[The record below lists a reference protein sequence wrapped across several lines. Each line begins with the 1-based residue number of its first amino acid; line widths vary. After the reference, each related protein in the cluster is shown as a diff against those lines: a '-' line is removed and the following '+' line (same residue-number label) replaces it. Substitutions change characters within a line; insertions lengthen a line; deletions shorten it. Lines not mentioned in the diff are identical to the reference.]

1 LKIYHAVNQVPENSD
16 LIIGIRQGNSQSFE
30 LLYRV
35 LYPRLCVYARKFLQ
49 NTDDAEEV
57 VQELFYNLWKNRD
70 NLDENKSLYSYLF
83 TSVKNSCLNLI
94 QSKKCRTTHAELMR
108 LLYVEGSA
116 DNNNS
121 YHTLL
126 ALDLEK
132 DFQSALEKLPQE
144 CRKIFVLS
152 RIEGLKYQEI
162 TARLN
167 VSIKTV
173 ETQMSR
179 ALSKLRL
186 QLKEHMSILLL
197 LSFLN

>member
-1 LKIYHAVNQVPENSD
+1 VVNQIPENSD
-16 LIIGIRQGNSQSFE
+16 LIIGIKQGNTQSFE
-30 LLYRV
+30 LLYRF
-35 LYPRLCVYARKFLQ
+35 LYPRLCAFARKFLQ

-57 VQELFYNLWKNRD
+57 VQEIFYNLWKNKD
-70 NLDENKSLYSYLF
+70 HLDENKSIYSYLF
-83 TSVKNSCLNLI
+83 TSAKNSCLNLI
-94 QSKKCRTTHAELMR
+94 ESKKCRTKYAELMK

-121 YHTLL
+121 YHALL
-126 ALDLEK
+126 TQDLEK
-132 DFQSALEKLPQE
+132 DFQLALEKLPQE

-162 TARLN
+162 TDRLN
-167 VSIKTV
+167 ISIKTV

-186 QLKEHMSILLL
+186 QLKDHISLLL
-197 LSFLN
+197 LAAFVLLK